1 MKKNTLIF
9 FILSAFAFNVSA
21 QTYTVKSPDNNL
33 KLELKANDSVSY
45 SLTYKNNQLILPSA
59 IGLKLD
65 KTILGTNAKVISAK
79 PSTVNKTIRPLYG
92 KAAVLTDN
100 YNELAIS
107 FAGNYKLLIRA
118 YNEGVAYRFVTDL
131 KDSVK
136 VMSEQ
141 AGFNLKGAPGTTI
154 AETDNYTAWELTY
167 NQYKSISEVK
177 EDKHAITPAL
187 YSYNNG
193 VKLIIAEADLFDYP
207 GMYVKKKNGNIT
219 GEWAG
224 YPATS
229 KMGSWG
235 DFVSVVTSRENYI
248 AKEPGK
254 KEYPWRVLIAT
265 DDDKTLLNNQLIYKL
280 SKPSVLENTAW
291 IKPGK
296 AAWEWW
302 HDAILPG
309 APIPSGM
316 ENRSTQ
322 LYNFYTDFAAKNHL
336 EYMMIDAGWSDNY
349 DVKKRLQKTDIRA
362 VIQHANEKHVGIF
375 VWCVASP
382 LLKDL
387 DANLDYLKEIGAV
400 GIKVDFFDRDDQQ
413 AIKWLQV
420 IAEGTAKRH
429 LMVDFH
435 GCSKPTGL
443 QRTYPNIIN
452 YEAVRGQ
459 ECSKW
464 DFTTNPVH
472 HTTFPFIRMLG
483 GPLDYTPGS
492 MRNKSKDTFKP
503 IAEGLPSTQGT
514 RCHELAMFVVFDQP
528 LAVFCDSPTEY
539 EKYPDIEAYL
549 SAVPTVFDETK
560 PLDAKVGEYIAIAKK
575 KGSDWY
581 VGAMT
586 NWDARDVNVDFS
598 FLPAGV
604 SYTADL
610 YSDAADADKNAEKYE
625 HKTITVNRSTKLNLK
640 LAPGGGAV
648 VHLHGK

>member
-1 MKKNTLIF
+1 MKKYTLIF
-9 FILSAFAFNVSA
+9 SLLFVFALSTSA
-21 QTYTVKSPDNNL
+21 QTYTVKSPDNKL
-33 KLELKANDSVSY
+33 KLVLNVKDSITYSVSY
-45 SLTYKNNQLILPSA
+45 KNNELISPSA
-59 IGLKLD
+59 IGLKLN
-65 KTILGTNAKVISAK
+65 KTTIGAGAKVLSAK
-79 PSTVNKTIRPLYG
+79 PSAVNKTIRPLYG
-92 KAAVLTDN
+92 KDAVLTDN
-100 YNELAIS
+100 YNELLIS
-107 FAGNYKLLIRA
+107 FAGDYKLLLRA

-154 AETDNYTAWELTY
+154 AETDNYTAWELAY
-167 NQYKSISEVK
+167 NQYKSIDEVK

-187 YSYNNG
+187 YSYKNG
-193 VKLIIAEADLFDYP
+193 IKLVIAEADLFDYP
-207 GMYVKKKNGNIT
+207 GMYVKKKGGNII

-224 YPATS
+224 YPATT

-254 KEYPWRVLIAT
+254 KEYPWRVIIAT
-265 DDDKTLLNNQLIYKL
+265 DDDKTLLNNQLVYKL
-280 SKPSVLENTAW
+280 SKPSVLENTEW

-349 DVKKRLQKTDIRA
+349 DVKKPLKKTDIRA

-375 VWCVASP
+375 VWCVAAP

-387 DANLDYLKEIGAV
+387 EANMDYLKDIGAV
-400 GIKVDFFDRDDQQ
+400 GIKVDFFDRDDQL
-413 AIKWLQV
+413 AIKQLQT
-420 IAEGTAKRH
+420 IAEAAAKRH

-464 DFTTNPVH
+464 DLTTNPVH

-539 EKYPDIEAYL
+539 EKYPDIEEYL

-560 PLDAKVGEYIAIAKK
+560 PLDAKLGEYIALAKK
-575 KGSDWY
+575 KGNDWY

-586 NWDARDVNVDFS
+586 NWNARDINVDFS
-598 FLPAGV
+598 FLPAGAT
-604 SYTADL
+604 YTADL
-610 YSDAADADKNAEKYE
+610 YTDAADADKNAEKYE

-648 VHLHGK
+648 VHLHGN